1 MDWLK
6 FAEQYGLA
14 SAGLA
19 LVFWYIVLPLKER
32 HVKFLDKV
40 EETNDRLAGTIDKQ
54 ADILQGLQAGLNQ
67 LASNQKETSDLAMNV
82 RQIYLDRKRSAQ
94 VLHIKRLL

>member
-19 LVFWYIVLPLKER
+19 FVFWYVILPLKDR
-32 HVKFLDKV
+32 HVKFLDST
-40 EETNDRLAGTIDKQ
+40 EETNKSLAKTVEKQ
-54 ADILQGLQAGLNQ
+54 AEILEGMQTGLA
-67 LASNQKETSDLAMNV
+67 KMNDK
-82 RQIYLDRKRSAQ
+82 IDRMEEVVEKLSVVTQHLRMP
-94 VLHIKRLL
+94 

>member
-67 LASNQKETSDLAMNV
+67 LASNQKETSDEIKKLADIVEKM
-82 RQIYLDRKRSAQ
+82 SANQ
-94 VLHIKRLL
+94 QHLRMP

>member
-19 LVFWYIVLPLKER
+19 CVVWDVVLPLKDR
-32 HVKFLDKV
+32 HVKFLASP
-40 EETNDRLAGTIDKQ
+40 EETNKSLAKTVEKQAEILEGMQTGLERMNSKIDKMEEVVEKLSIVTQ
-54 ADILQGLQAGLNQ
+54 HLR
-67 LASNQKETSDLAMNV
+67 MP
-82 RQIYLDRKRSAQ
+82 
-94 VLHIKRLL
+94 

>member
-67 LASNQKETSDLAMNV
+67 LASNQQETSDEIKKLADIVEKM
-82 RQIYLDRKRSAQ
+82 SANQ
-94 VLHIKRLL
+94 QHLRTL